1 MRIHFWG
8 VRGSIA
14 APLTN
19 SALISKIESVLRKAV
34 EVGFSDMSKVAEF
47 VKDMPWHI
55 HRTAGGDTS
64 CVELEAGGMLLI
76 LDAGTGIRPLGVEL
90 MRRCSPNSI
99 NAHILLSHTHW
110 DHICGFPFFAPA
122 YVPGNSITLY
132 GPQSMLEHRFR
143 LQQESQFF
151 PVPID
156 AMAADIQFVP
166 LEKQGRFNIGEVEI
180 ETFPLDHPG
189 GCLAYRVSHN
199 GTAILYATDSEYQDL
214 TQSAMQPYL
223 DFFRGGD
230 VLIFDAQYTTLESIE
245 KQDWG
250 HSTALVGIEIA
261 LRAGVKNLVFT
272 HHDPTS
278 DDQKLWEMFQ
288 ASKRYLEIQGG
299 ERQLTLH
306 MAYEGFEIKL

>member
-1 MRIHFWG
+1 M
-8 VRGSIA
+8 
-14 APLTN
+14 
-19 SALISKIESVLRKAV
+19 SKIESVLRKAV
-34 EVGFSDMSKVAEF
+34 EVGFSDMSRVAEF

-64 CVELEAGGMLLI
+64 CVELEAGGVLLI
-76 LDAGTGIRPLGVEL
+76 LDAGTGIRRLGLEL
-90 MRRCSPNSI
+90 MRRCSGNSI

-151 PVPID
+151 PVSLA
-156 AMAADIQFVP
+156 AMGADIQFMP

-199 GTAILYATDSEYQDL
+199 GTALLYATDSEYQDL

-223 DFFRGGD
+223 DFFRGAD

-250 HSTALVGIEIA
+250 HSTALVGVEIA

-272 HHDPTS
+272 HHD
-278 DDQKLWEMFQ
+278 
-288 ASKRYLEIQGG
+288 SKRYLEIQGG
-299 ERQLTLH
+299 DRQLTLH